1 MSDMKILG
9 TRLKELRIKKG
20 MSLEDVQK
28 ETGITK
34 SLLSRYERGVVIPGL
49 VALITLSR
57 YYGVSIDK
65 LIESIKL

>member
-1 MSDMKILG
+1 MSDIKILG
-9 TRLKELRIKKG
+9 TRLKELRIGKE
-20 MSLEDVQK
+20 MYLEDVQK
-28 ETGITK
+28 ETDITK
-34 SLLSRYERGVVIPGL
+34 SLLSRYERGIIVPGL